1 MEQTTDSDATGRE
14 TGRELVG
21 RWTTSVAG
29 LLLGVVALLVFY
41 ALVQF
46 WPPAPAPPLAGQA
59 TATTGTTTTGTTTAP
74 GVTTTTAPG
83 GSATGTTV
91 VLQGAPNP
99 AVSVFWMDL
108 DLSRETRLFYV
119 VALAGA
125 LGGLVHAMRSLSWYT
140 GNRNLKASWLLTYAL
155 LPVVAAS
162 MAVIVYVVLR
172 GGLIL
177 VSTQT
182 SPDVVNPFGFAAL
195 AALVG
200 LFSPETA
207 EWLRRIFEQVFT
219 QAMKGKDPA
228 VAVRIVAID
237 PEHGVPGTPVRLTG
251 SGLADVASVTFNALE
266 TTEVQ
271 QLSDTELIATV
282 PEGATSGPIR
292 VRSPAG
298 TATSPVPFTVDPV
311 PREDESG
318 TTSR

>member
-1 MEQTTDSDATGRE
+1 MLA
-14 TGRELVG
+14 
-21 RWTTSVAG
+21 
-29 LLLGVVALLVFY
+29 FY

-59 TATTGTTTTGTTTAP
+59 TTTTGTTTTTTAPTAETGGSTTTA
-74 GVTTTTAPG
+74 
-83 GSATGTTV
+83 TTV

-99 AVSVFWMDL
+99 RVAVFWLDL
-108 DLSRETRLFYV
+108 DVSREARLFYV

-125 LGGLVHAMRSLSWYT
+125 LGGLVHAMRSLSWYR
-140 GNRNLKASWLLTYAL
+140 GNRNLRQSWLLTYAL

-207 EWLRRIFEQVFT
+207 EWLRRIFEQILT
-219 QAMKGKDPA
+219 QAMKGRDPA
-228 VAVRIVAID
+228 IAVQIIGVD
-237 PEHGVPGTPVRLTG
+237 PEHGAPGTLVTLTG
-251 SGLADVASVTFNALE
+251 SGLAEVASVTFN
-266 TTEVQ
+266 EVESTDVR
-271 QLSDTELIATV
+271 QLSDAELIVTV
-282 PEGATSGPIR
+282 PQGATSGPIK

-298 TATSPVPFTVDPV
+298 TATSPRPFTVDQAAPDV
-311 PREDESG
+311 ESG
-318 TTSR
+318 ATSKPDQPAPT